1 MSLILLKLNNIRTF
15 IPLTTKKEE
24 MKNFNLKRRLKERKL
39 FILFLFL
46 LIWNSDFA
54 QTFPT
59 NFAGVQL
66 ATGLDPV
73 GMDVV
78 PDGRVFLTEKVGKI
92 RILKNGALLATP
104 LITIPTVDNFSER
117 GLMKVVVDE
126 NFSSNGYIYAYYTH
140 KANNVINNRVSR
152 FTVSGDIA
160 SPGSEFVLI
169 NIDPV
174 EGNTGYHNGGGLAI
188 KNNQIYISTGEST
201 VAANSQSFTTLKGK
215 VLRINTDGTIPTDN
229 PFYTTA
235 TGANRAI
242 WALGFR
248 NPFKLSVQNGTGKI
262 FCNDVGAGTWEE
274 INEIEKGKNYGW
286 PGIEGKR
293 TNQTAPANYK
303 DPFYAY
309 DHSNG
314 ACSITAGAFYN
325 PTTAV
330 FPTSYIGKYFY
341 GDYCA
346 GWLKTIDSNGT
357 VATFATGIDRPLDV
371 AVSNDGVLYFIA
383 RGGIPGGSDDANTS
397 SNKGV
402 LWKVNYTGNGI
413 PVIAVQ
419 PTNRTVSIGQSTTFQ
434 IVASGNPTPAF
445 QWQRNNVDI
454 AGATQSSY
462 TLANP
467 VLADNGAQYRVKVT
481 NSAGSATSNAAT
493 LTVINNQ
500 SPVPVITTPVT
511 GTQYSGG
518 NVITFTGNAT
528 DTEDGTLPASAF
540 TWKIDLFHFD
550 DPQHSHPALDPT
562 SGIKTGTFT
571 IPTDME
577 TSPNVLFRIFLTVID
592 SNGASKTVSTDIVP
606 IISTVNLA
614 TNPPGLQLKLDGSQV
629 TSPYSFNGA
638 KGINRAIEAPSPQIL
653 NGNTYVFASWSDNGA
668 QAHTIATPNSGV
680 TYTATFTQQQGGNT
694 IINGGIYEL
703 EPQHSL
709 GKRLDVSGA
718 SSANGALVNMYARN
732 GNSNQQ
738 WKFISAGDGI
748 YLIEP
753 QNAIGKRLDVTG
765 NSTANN
771 ALINIY
777 QNNNQSNQKWKAYP
791 IAEEPGLY
799 RFEPQ
804 NALGKRLDI
813 ELLDGVDRAASRTLD
828 TGSSQ
833 KWKLYPVSVTLSA
846 QTNLESQKNK
856 GDFYAYPNPFSG
868 TTTITFDV
876 DSSNAKKVIEIF
888 NLQGILLR
896 SIDIT
901 GNSQGEIK
909 VDRNDLQKGI
919 YVYRLKINNNV
930 TYSKKMIVK

>member
-1 MSLILLKLNNIRTF
+1 MDTSS
-15 IPLTTKKEE
+15 
-24 MKNFNLKRRLKERKL
+24 
-39 FILFLFL
+39 FL
-46 LIWNSDFA
+46 LICNSGFA

-92 RILKNGALLATP
+92 RIIKNGALLPTP

-140 KANNVINNRVSR
+140 KANNIINNRVSR
-152 FTVSGDIA
+152 FTLSGDIA
-160 SPGSEFVLI
+160 APASELVLI

-174 EGNTGYHNGGGLAI
+174 YGNTGYHNGGGLAI
-188 KNNQIYISTGEST
+188 KNNQIYIATGEST
-201 VAANSQSFTTLKGK
+201 VASNSQSLTTLKGK
-215 VLRINTDGTIPTDN
+215 ILRINTDGTIPTDN

-235 TGANRAI
+235 TEANRAI

-248 NPFKLSVQNGTGKI
+248 NPFKLSLQNGTGKI
-262 FCNDVGAGTWEE
+262 WCNDVGAGTWEE

-325 PTTAV
+325 PAVAV
-330 FPTSYIGKYFY
+330 FPTAYIGKYFY

-346 GWLKTIDSNGT
+346 GWLKTIDTNGT
-357 VATFATGIDRPLDV
+357 VANFATGIDRPLDV
-371 AVSNDGVLYFIA
+371 AVSNNGVLYFIA
-383 RGGIPGGSDDANTS
+383 RGGIPGGSNDANTS
-397 SNKGV
+397 SNEGV

-419 PTNRTVSIGQSTTFQ
+419 PTDRTVSIGQSTTFQ

-454 AGATQSSY
+454 SGATQSSY
-462 TLANP
+462 TVENP

-481 NSAGSATSNAAT
+481 NTAGSATSNPAT

-500 SPVPVITTPVT
+500 SPVPVITTPAT
-511 GTQYSGG
+511 GIQYSGG

-540 TWKIDLFHFD
+540 TWKIDLYHFD
-550 DPQHSHPALDPT
+550 DPQHSHPALDAT

-577 TSPNVLFRIFLTVID
+577 TSPNVLFRIFLTVKD
-592 SNGASKTVSTDIVP
+592 SNGATKTVSTDIVP

-614 TNPPGLQLKLDGSQV
+614 TNPPGLKLKLDGSQV
-629 TSPYSFNGA
+629 TAPYSFNGA
-638 KGINRAIEAPSPQIL
+638 KGINRAIEAPSPQTL
-653 NGNTYVFASWSDNGA
+653 NGNTYVFASWSDNGV
-668 QAHTIATPNSGV
+668 QSHTIATPDNGV
-680 TYTATFTQQQGGNT
+680 TYTATFTQQQGG
-694 IINGGIYEL
+694 IINGAIYEM
-703 EPQHSL
+703 EPQHAL

-718 SSANGALVNMYARN
+718 SSANSAPVNMYTRN
-732 GNSNQQ
+732 GNANQK
-738 WKFISAGDGI
+738 WKFISAGEGV

-753 QNAIGKRLDVTG
+753 QNAIGKRLDVAG

-777 QNNNQSNQKWKAYP
+777 QNNNQLNQKWKAYP

-813 ELLDGVDRAASRTLD
+813 ELLDVVDKAASRTLD
-828 TGSSQ
+828 SGNSQ
-833 KWKLYPVSVTLSA
+833 KWKLYPVSAVNRSEVA
-846 QTNLESQKNK
+846 NINKN
-856 GDFYAYPNPFSG
+856 DFYAYPNPFSG
-868 TTTITFDV
+868 TTIITFPV
-876 DSSNAKKVIEIF
+876 DSDAKKVIEIF
-888 NLQGILLR
+888 NAQGKLLR
-896 SIDIT
+896 TIDIT
-901 GNSQGEIK
+901 GNSQGEVK
-909 VDRNDLQKGI
+909 VDRNGLQKGI
-919 YVYRLKINNNV
+919 YVYRLKIKDEV
-930 TYSKKMIVK
+930 VYSKKMIVK